1 MGEAP
6 ISKEEFL
13 DRAEALRERIA
24 TLGGKDIDIV
34 AVTKGFGAWAIGLA
48 SECGFRM
55 IGENYAQ
62 ELAAKWLE
70 LDVEERKSLQVHFIG
85 GMQTNKVRKIS
96 DIVSVWQTI
105 DRLSLIDEIAKRSP
119 GSSVMIQVKLTEVQ
133 GQAGCDLSQAGDLVA
148 AANDKGLRVVGAMG
162 VGPQGDAESIRAAY
176 RSLVSFADD
185 HKLKTRSIGM
195 TNDLEVAIESGSTMV
210 RIGTALFGE
219 RPSR

>member
-133 GQAGCDLSQAGDLVA
+133 GQAGCCLLYTSDA
-148 AANDKGLRVVGAMG
+148 AD
-162 VGPQGDAESIRAAY
+162 E
-176 RSLVSFADD
+176 
-185 HKLKTRSIGM
+185 
-195 TNDLEVAIESGSTMV
+195 
-210 RIGTALFGE
+210 
-219 RPSR
+219 